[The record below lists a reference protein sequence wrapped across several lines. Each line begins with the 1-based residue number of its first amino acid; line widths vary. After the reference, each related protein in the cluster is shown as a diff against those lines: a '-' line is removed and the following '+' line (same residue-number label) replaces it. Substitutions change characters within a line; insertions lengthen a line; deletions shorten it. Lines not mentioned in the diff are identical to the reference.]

1 MDNDRDGILRTVNQ
15 KQKWFFDW
23 HVMLAFFFI
32 GTGIGIPLG
41 IAMLVWRA
49 WSEYKGQFWE
59 RKQSIGDL
67 NNKAAEAIK

>member
-1 MDNDRDGILRTVNQ
+1 
-15 KQKWFFDW
+15 
-23 HVMLAFFFI
+23 MLAFFFI

-59 RKQSIGDL
+59 RKQSMGDL